1 MFPLICEAIKRK
13 MNGDVKAK
21 KRNEEEEELT
31 KLNET

>member
-21 KRNEEEEELT
+21 KKKRGRRRVDQIE
-31 KLNET
+31 